1 MQKKVRQMAQV
12 NYQKLLVAPKKVAE
26 LRITVLGAVAVAS
39 FEVLVVF
46 VFKELNGSMAYYLM
60 ILNWNKLITS
70 LI

>member
-12 NYQKLLVAPKKVAE
+12 NYQKLLVVPKKVAE

-46 VFKELNGSMAYYLM
+46 IVYC
-60 ILNWNKLITS
+60 
-70 LI
+70 